1 MRIKYEIHGIKNAK
15 GEGKEQ
21 KYVHLFAHE
30 PQSDHALEDDI
41 QASCSLTKADVRA
54 AFSALRDH
62 MARALASGSRFHL
75 PGVGYFSLS
84 VGLDAPDDLPDD
96 KMRADY
102 IRLRNIRFRPER
114 SLLSEV
120 GSGVS
125 FARAAFSSRSH
136 PYSPGAV
143 VLAFVDCDGTHAS
156 RTSTRRSSYSRSSAT
171 ISPPTPASPAAT
183 CSVWQAC
190 ARAQQ
195 RNGCSISPP
204 PACCRKTAQTMR
216 RCIYGEGEGTQL

>member
-1 MRIKYEIHGIKNAK
+1 MSIKYEIHGIKNAK

-21 KYVHLFAHE
+21 KYVHLFARE
-30 PQSDHALEDDI
+30 PQSDRALEDDI

-62 MARALASGSRFHL
+62 MVRALASGSRFHL

-84 VGLDAPDDLPDD
+84 VGLDAPDDLPSD

-114 SLLSEV
+114 SLLGEV

-125 FARAAFSSRSH
+125 FERAGFSSRSRQ
-136 PYSPGAV
+136 Y
-143 VLAFVDCDGTHAS
+143 TEE
-156 RTSTRRSSYSRSSAT
+156 RSSRYSAT

-183 CSVWQAC
+183 YSAWQAC

-195 RNGCSISPP
+195 RNGCGASPP
-204 PACCRKTAQTMR
+204 PACCSETAQTMR
-216 RCIYGEGEGTQL
+216 RCICGEGSIKIG

>member
-1 MRIKYEIHGIKNAK
+1 MSIKYEIHGIKNAK

-62 MARALASGSRFHL
+62 MVRALASGSRFHL

-84 VGLDAPDDLPDD
+84 VGLDAPDDLPDDLPDD

-125 FARAAFSSRSH
+125 FERAAFSSRSRQYTEEQLLSLLRH
-136 PYSPGAV
+136 Y
-143 VLAFVDCDGTHAS
+143 FTTH
-156 RTSTRRSSYSRSSAT
+156 TCLTRRILQRVAGLRESAAKKWLQHLT
-171 ISPPTPASPAAT
+171 ATGVLHKDGASNAP
-183 CSVWQAC
+183 VYLW
-190 ARAQQ
+190 R
-195 RNGCSISPP
+195 G
-204 PACCRKTAQTMR
+204 
-216 RCIYGEGEGTQL
+216 

>member
-1 MRIKYEIHGIKNAK
+1 MSIKYEIHGIKNAK

-62 MARALASGSRFHL
+62 MARALASGSRFHF

-84 VGLDAPDDLPDD
+84 VGLDAPDDLPSD

-114 SLLSEV
+114 SLLGEV

-125 FARAAFSSRSH
+125 FERAAFS
-136 PYSPGAV
+136 
-143 VLAFVDCDGTHAS
+143 
-156 RTSTRRSSYSRSSAT
+156 SRSSAT
-171 ISPPTPASPAAT
+171 ISPPTPVSPAAS

-204 PACCRKTAQTMR
+204 SVC
-216 RCIYGEGEGTQL
+216 

>member
-1 MRIKYEIHGIKNAK
+1 MSIKYEIHGIKNAK

-84 VGLDAPDDLPDD
+84 VGLDAPDDLPSD

-102 IRLRNIRFRPER
+102 IRLRNIRFRPELVAQRGRQRCQLRACRLLLTFAPVHRVRVSLAPPPLFRHPHLPHSPHPAARGRLARER
-114 SLLSEV
+114 SKEMAAASHCHR
-120 GSGVS
+120 
-125 FARAAFSSRSH
+125 RAAE
-136 PYSPGAV
+136 
-143 VLAFVDCDGTHAS
+143 
-156 RTSTRRSSYSRSSAT
+156 RRRK
-171 ISPPTPASPAAT
+171 
-183 CSVWQAC
+183 QC
-190 ARAQQ
+190 AGVFMERVRG
-195 RNGCSISPP
+195 RNCN
-204 PACCRKTAQTMR
+204 
-216 RCIYGEGEGTQL
+216 

>member
-1 MRIKYEIHGIKNAK
+1 MSIKYEIHGIKNAK

-62 MARALASGSRFHL
+62 MARALASGSRFHI

-84 VGLDAPDDLPDD
+84 VGLDAPDDLPDDLPDD

-125 FARAAFSSRSH
+125 FERAAFSSRSRQYTEEQLLSLLRH
-136 PYSPGAV
+136 Y
-143 VLAFVDCDGTHAS
+143 FTTH
-156 RTSTRRSSYSRSSAT
+156 TCLTRRILQRVAGLRESAAKKWLQHLT
-171 ISPPTPASPAAT
+171 ATGVLQKDGASNAP
-183 CSVWQAC
+183 VYLW
-190 ARAQQ
+190 R
-195 RNGCSISPP
+195 G
-204 PACCRKTAQTMR
+204 
-216 RCIYGEGEGTQL
+216 

>member
-1 MRIKYEIHGIKNAK
+1 MSIKYEIHGIKNAK

-62 MARALASGSRFHL
+62 MVRALASGSRFHL

-125 FARAAFSSRSH
+125 FERAAFSSRSRQ
-136 PYSPGAV
+136 Y
-143 VLAFVDCDGTHAS
+143 T
-156 RTSTRRSSYSRSSAT
+156 
-171 ISPPTPASPAAT
+171 
-183 CSVWQAC
+183 
-190 ARAQQ
+190 
-195 RNGCSISPP
+195 
-204 PACCRKTAQTMR
+204 
-216 RCIYGEGEGTQL
+216 EE

>member
-1 MRIKYEIHGIKNAK
+1 MSIKYEIHGIKNAK

-96 KMRADY
+96 LPDDKMRADY

-125 FARAAFSSRSH
+125 FERAAFSSRSRQYTEELLLSLLRH
-136 PYSPGAV
+136 YFA
-143 VLAFVDCDGTHAS
+143 TH
-156 RTSTRRSSYSRSSAT
+156 TCLTRRIMQRVAGLRDSAAKKWLRHLT
-171 ISPPTPASPAAT
+171 AT
-183 CSVWQAC
+183 GVLQKDGANNAPVYLW
-190 ARAQQ
+190 R
-195 RNGCSISPP
+195 G
-204 PACCRKTAQTMR
+204 
-216 RCIYGEGEGTQL
+216 

>member
-1 MRIKYEIHGIKNAK
+1 MSIKYEIHGIKNAK

-21 KYVHLFAHE
+21 KYVHLFARE

-62 MARALASGSRFHL
+62 MVRALASGSRFHL

-84 VGLDAPDDLPDD
+84 VGLDAPDDLPSD

-114 SLLSEV
+114 SLLGEV

-125 FARAAFSSRSH
+125 FERAGFSSRS
-136 PYSPGAV
+136 
-143 VLAFVDCDGTHAS
+143 
-156 RTSTRRSSYSRSSAT
+156 R
-171 ISPPTPASPAAT
+171 
-183 CSVWQAC
+183 Q
-190 ARAQQ
+190 
-195 RNGCSISPP
+195 
-204 PACCRKTAQTMR
+204 
-216 RCIYGEGEGTQL
+216 

>member
-1 MRIKYEIHGIKNAK
+1 MSIKYEIHGIKNAK

-96 KMRADY
+96 LPDDKMRADY

-125 FARAAFSSRSH
+125 FERAAFSSRSRQYTEEQLLSLLRH
-136 PYSPGAV
+136 YFA
-143 VLAFVDCDGTHAS
+143 TH
-156 RTSTRRSSYSRSSAT
+156 TCLTRRILQRVAGLRDSVAKKWLRRLTAT
-171 ISPPTPASPAAT
+171 GVLQKDGASNAP
-183 CSVWQAC
+183 VYMW
-190 ARAQQ
+190 R
-195 RNGCSISPP
+195 G
-204 PACCRKTAQTMR
+204 
-216 RCIYGEGEGTQL
+216 

>member
-1 MRIKYEIHGIKNAK
+1 MSIKYEIHGIKNAK

-21 KYVHLFAHE
+21 KYVHLFARE
-30 PQSDHALEDDI
+30 PQSDHALEEDI
-41 QASCSLTKADVRA
+41 QANCSLTKADVRA
-54 AFSALRDH
+54 AFSALRDY

-84 VGLDAPDDLPDD
+84 VGLDAPDDLPAD

-125 FARAAFSSRSH
+125 FERAAFSSRSRQYTEQELLSLLRH
-136 PYSPGAV
+136 YFA
-143 VLAFVDCDGTHAS
+143 TH
-156 RTSTRRSSYSRSSAT
+156 TCLTRRELQRVAGLSDSTAKKWLRRLTAT
-171 ISPPTPASPAAT
+171 GVLQKDGANNAP
-183 CSVWQAC
+183 VYLW
-190 ARAQQ
+190 R
-195 RNGCSISPP
+195 G
-204 PACCRKTAQTMR
+204 
-216 RCIYGEGEGTQL
+216 

>member
-1 MRIKYEIHGIKNAK
+1 MSIKYEIHGIKNAK

-21 KYVHLFAHE
+21 KYMHLFARE
-30 PQSDHALEDDI
+30 PQSDRALEDDI

-62 MARALASGSRFHL
+62 MVRALASGSRFHL

-84 VGLDAPDDLPDD
+84 VGLDAPDDLPSD

-114 SLLSEV
+114 SLFGEV

-125 FARAAFSSRSH
+125 FERAGFSSRSRQYTEEQLLSLLRH
-136 PYSPGAV
+136 YFA
-143 VLAFVDCDGTHAS
+143 TH
-156 RTSTRRSSYSRSSAT
+156 TCLTRRDCNA
-171 ISPPTPASPAAT
+171 
-183 CSVWQAC
+183 WQAC
-190 ARAQQ
+190 ARVQQ
-195 RNGCSISPP
+195 RNGCGVLPP
-204 PACCRKTAQTMR
+204 PACCRKTAQAMR
-216 RCIYGEGEGTQL
+216 RCICGEGSIKIC

>member
-1 MRIKYEIHGIKNAK
+1 MSIKYEIHGIKNAK

-21 KYVHLFAHE
+21 KYVHLFARE
-30 PQSDHALEDDI
+30 PQSDHALEEAI
-41 QASCSLTKADVRA
+41 QANCSLTKADVRA
-54 AFSALRDH
+54 AFSALRDY

-84 VGLDAPDDLPDD
+84 VGLDAPDDLPAD

-125 FARAAFSSRSH
+125 FERAAFSSRSRQYTEQELLSLLRH
-136 PYSPGAV
+136 YFA
-143 VLAFVDCDGTHAS
+143 TH
-156 RTSTRRSSYSRSSAT
+156 TCLTRRELQRVAGLSDSTAKKWLQRLTAT
-171 ISPPTPASPAAT
+171 GVLQKDGASNAP
-183 CSVWQAC
+183 VYLW
-190 ARAQQ
+190 R
-195 RNGCSISPP
+195 G
-204 PACCRKTAQTMR
+204 
-216 RCIYGEGEGTQL
+216 

>member
-1 MRIKYEIHGIKNAK
+1 MSIKYEIHGIKNAK
-15 GEGKEQ
+15 GDGKEQ

-62 MARALASGSRFHL
+62 MVRALASGSRFHL

-84 VGLDAPDDLPDD
+84 VGLDAPDD

-114 SLLSEV
+114 SLLNEV

-125 FARAAFSSRSH
+125 FERAGFSSRSRQYTEEQLLSLLRH
-136 PYSPGAV
+136 YFA
-143 VLAFVDCDGTHAS
+143 THICL
-156 RTSTRRSSYSRSSAT
+156 TRRDLQRVAGLRESAAKKWLQHLT
-171 ISPPTPASPAAT
+171 AT
-183 CSVWQAC
+183 GVLQKDGVNNAPVYLW
-190 ARAQQ
+190 R
-195 RNGCSISPP
+195 G
-204 PACCRKTAQTMR
+204 
-216 RCIYGEGEGTQL
+216 